1 MATNKFTSLGDSFKQ
16 ILSTDNARRS
26 IDDGHVFDGSASIS
40 NLDTNLFMVDG
51 KVEEGSNS
59 GKPFTEL
66 YERGDEL
73 GSGSFSIVYNAKHRE
88 SQVEYAIKFVPRKDL
103 HPSDAVALQDEITAL
118 KTLHDCPYIVTLH
131 DVFEEPDNLYV
142 VLERMHGGDLID
154 RIIDKAHYTEAD
166 AKEVTKKLLLG
177 VKHCHD
183 QRIANRNLKP
193 ENLLLVSQESDT
205 DVKISDFGY
214 AKKVLFENAL
224 RTQCG
229 TEGYVA
235 PEILSH
241 KPAYD
246 VSCDIWSLGVILY
259 IVLGGYRPFRG
270 NSDDVMK
277 QIRYGEYEFHKKYWG
292 HVSSQAKDLIK
303 RMLTVDPDERIT
315 AKEALESTWITADD
329 SRLGKIDLHQNQE
342 QLKGFKGKDKLR
354 QVVKMIV
361 AANKLQSLGDNYQ
374 AFKSW

>member
-1 MATNKFTSLGDSFKQ
+1 MLATP
-16 ILSTDNARRS
+16 NARRS
-26 IDDGHVFDGSASIS
+26 MDGHVLDMNQSAAEFDCDDVYINGE
-40 NLDTNLFMVDG
+40 L
-51 KVEEGSNS
+51 EEGSSS
-59 GKPFTEL
+59 GKPFKDL
-66 YERGDEL
+66 YQRGKEL
-73 GSGSFSIVYNAKHRE
+73 GSGSFSIVCTATHKMSER
-88 SQVEYAIKFVPRKDL
+88 EYAVKHVPRKDL

-118 KTLHDCPYIVTLH
+118 KTLQDCDYIIKLH
-131 DVFEEPDNLYV
+131 DVFEEPDNIYV

-177 VKHCHD
+177 IKHCHD
-183 QRIANRNLKP
+183 KRIANRNLKP

-205 DVKISDFGY
+205 DVKIFDFGY
-214 AKKVLFENAL
+214 AKKVLFHNSL

-270 NSDDVMK
+270 SSDEVMK
-277 QIRYGEYEFHKKYWG
+277 QIRYGEYDFHAKYWG
-292 HVSSQAKDLIK
+292 HVSPEAKALI
-303 RMLTVDPDERIT
+303 RSMLTVDPEGRIT
-315 AKEALESTWITADD
+315 ATDALQSTWITADD
-329 SRLGKIDLHQNQE
+329 SELGKTDLSSNQKE
-342 QLKGFKGKDKLR
+342 LENFKGKAKLR
-354 QVVKMIV
+354 QVVKMII
-361 AANKLQSLGDNYQ
+361 ATNKLQSLGSQYR
-374 AFKSW
+374 AFEGW